1 MNICAAFLIGIL
13 SCLVKKE
20 VHLLSFVI
28 VLFCQEFLYEQGQFF
43 YQSLFINACVRLG
56 FITSIVQLSCTQVL
70 ACCLFEA
77 WDTQAEFL
85 YSGFVLLLNEMC

>member
-43 YQSLFINACVRLG
+43 CQSLFINDV
-56 FITSIVQLSCTQVL
+56 F
-70 ACCLFEA
+70 A
-77 WDTQAEFL
+77 WD
-85 YSGFVLLLNEMC
+85 LLLALFS